1 MCPPIARVS
10 ATMAAADLLVGGDRR
25 EIDCVDDPLVRL
37 YRAVGHVDA
46 EIALR
51 TQHSKPQLLFQNNL
65 VLG

>member
-1 MCPPIARVS
+1 
-10 ATMAAADLLVGGDRR
+10 MAADPLAGGDGR
-25 EIDCVDDPLVRL
+25 EIDCVEDPLVRP

>member
-1 MCPPIARVS
+1 
-10 ATMAAADLLVGGDRR
+10 MAAADLLAGGDGR
-25 EIDCVDDPLVRL
+25 EIDCVEDPLARVSG
-37 YRAVGHVDA
+37 AVGHVDA